1 MVSRGLGRRNEDL
14 VKKKMEFA
22 FFFFAICKMWDFAFR
37 MAAAIRLEETGFYDL
52 GNHPPTVLNEV
63 WEFEISG

>member
-1 MVSRGLGRRNEDL
+1 M
-14 VKKKMEFA
+14 
-22 FFFFAICKMWDFAFR
+22 FFFAICKMWDFAFR

>member
-37 MAAAIRLEETGFYDL
+37 MAAAIRWEETGFRMI
-52 GNHPPTVLNEV
+52 
-63 WEFEISG
+63 WEITNKNGTE